1 MTQTQKPES
10 KANAQ
15 QSLADIRWEED
26 QHPICQRFDDY
37 YFSSDN
43 GLEETQHNFIRPSQL
58 ESRFKQLGENEVF
71 RLAETGFG
79 TGLNFL
85 TTWQLWQQSN
95 NNSKLEFYSF
105 EKYPLNRQQLS
116 KALEQWSSLSAE
128 IKQLCEAY
136 PSLTSPGWHRLE
148 FPSVSLNLF
157 IGDVAEGLKELYHS
171 QHPRFAQYNRK
182 INAWFLDGFAPAK
195 NPDMWRAEVLQS
207 IAELSMDGASLATF
221 TAASAVRKG
230 LIALGFDMQKSSGY
244 GLKREMMSGSF
255 HEPEIESLNWP
266 ESAHNCPHEAPWALA
281 LRKKSTFKKQVNIIG
296 GGIAACCTAR
306 ALAEA
311 GFQVR
316 IIERQQALAQEGSG
330 NPQGVLYAKLSH
342 RAENLSQ
349 FNLQCLHYAQSYYHH
364 FKTQQGIEADLCGVA
379 QLATTEKQCQQQ
391 EKLTSYLSQ
400 FGCTTDF
407 VQQLDA
413 RQLSKAAGVELKHGA
428 LYFPLAG
435 WLNPASACNALCQH
449 PNITIHI
456 QQEVQTIERVEGHW
470 ECYDKNQSLIH
481 SSDILIIANANEA
494 KRFEQTAGLPLKP
507 VRGQVSY
514 LPATESS
521 NELKTVICGQGYI
534 APANNQQHCLG
545 ASFNLKEQSLE
556 LKEQEQYSNLK
567 HLEEDC
573 PSIFDALEIGSSTE
587 QNTAALKGRVA
598 LRCTSPDYLP
608 ILGPAPKQQDMQS
621 RFNLLS
627 RNAKAAIPHAG
638 SYHED
643 LYVSLAYGSRGLCYA
658 PLAAAELLSQIQGSP
673 SPMGAKLRKALNPA
687 RFIIRDMIRRKAKH

>member
-1 MTQTQKPES
+1 MTQTQKPDI
-10 KANAQ
+10 KTNAQ
-15 QSLADIRWEED
+15 KLLADIRWEED

-58 ESRFKQLGENEVF
+58 ETRFKQLEENEVF

-85 TTWQLWQQSN
+85 ATWQLWQQSN

-128 IKQLCEAY
+128 VKQLCEAY
-136 PSLTSPGWHRLE
+136 PSLTSSGWHRLE
-148 FPSVSLNLF
+148 FPSVCLNLF
-157 IGDVAEGLKELYHS
+157 IGDVAEGLKDLYHS

-230 LIALGFDMQKSSGY
+230 LIALGFDMQKGSGY
-244 GLKREMMSGSF
+244 GLKREMMSGTF
-255 HEPEIESLNWP
+255 HKSEVEQQHWQ

-281 LRKKSTFKKQVNIIG
+281 LGKNTFNKQVNIIG
-296 GGIAACCTAR
+296 GGIAASCTAR

-311 GFQVR
+311 GYQVR
-316 IIERQQALAQEGSG
+316 IIERHHALAQEGSG

-349 FNLQCLHYAQSYYHH
+349 FNLQCLHYAQSFYRTL
-364 FKTQQGIEADLCGVA
+364 KIQQGIEAELCGVV
-379 QLATTEKQCQQQ
+379 QLATTEKQIQQQ
-391 EKLTSYLSQ
+391 EKLIAYLSQ
-400 FGCTTDF
+400 FGCTSDF
-407 VQQLDA
+407 VQQLDKH
-413 RQLSKAAGVELKHGA
+413 QLSKAAGLKLEHSA

-435 WLNPASACNALCQH
+435 WLNPASACNTLCRH
-449 PNITIHI
+449 PNISVYT
-456 QQEVQTIERVEGHW
+456 QQEVHTIERADGRW
-470 ECYDKNQSLIH
+470 ECYDKNQSLMH

-514 LPATESS
+514 LPETARSS
-521 NELKTVICGQGYI
+521 ELKTVICGQGYI
-534 APANNQQHCLG
+534 APANKQQHCLG

-556 LKEQEQYSNLK
+556 LSEQEQCSNLK
-567 HLEEDC
+567 HLEDDC
-573 PSIFDALEIGSSTE
+573 PTIFEALEIGHSAESSTANLE
-587 QNTAALKGRVA
+587 GRVA

-608 ILGPAPKQQDMQS
+608 LLGPAPKQQDMQS
-621 RFNLLS
+621 KFSLLS
-627 RNAKAAIPHAG
+627 RNAKAAVPHAG
-638 SYHED
+638 SYHDD

-687 RFIIRDMIRRKAKH
+687 RFIIRDMIRRKAEC